1 MGKRPNQT
9 EVINSAIAE
18 HIRGIIRRSG
28 TGMLMFA
35 ILATTLMSIMYY
47 ITRLQWE
54 EASGQ
59 FLVPTTNGRIVSQ
72 PIIDPEHRF
81 DDYVAMIQNHVALKL
96 TEQMNFT
103 TTSFKNTLKILN
115 ESEGTYK
122 ADVLANMK
130 NYKILEAIDDPE
142 KIRGVK
148 LSIIDTPLLVD
159 GESDGIPLSQLYE
172 QASIRP
178 LNEITL
184 DKVQIEV
191 FARLVLQDKN
201 REIRSYKIRFFI
213 TVIGTNQTS
222 WKMTSMTGWQS

>member
-18 HIRGIIRRSG
+18 HIQGIIQRSG

-35 ILATTLMSIMYY
+35 ILATTLMSIMFY

-54 EASGQ
+54 EASGH
-59 FLVPTTNGRIVSQ
+59 FLVPTENGRILSQ
-72 PIIDPEHRF
+72 PIVDSEHRF
-81 DDYVAMIQNHVALKL
+81 DDYVATIQNYVSLKL

-103 TTSFKNTLKILN
+103 TTSFKNTVKMLN

-142 KIRGVK
+142 RIRSVK
-148 LSIIDTPLLVD
+148 FSIIDTPLLVD
-159 GESDGIPLSQLYE
+159 GESDGITLSQLYE
-172 QASIRP
+172 QANIRP

-184 DKVQIEV
+184 DRVQIEV
-191 FARLVLQDKN
+191 FARLALQDKS
-201 REIRSYKIRFFI
+201 REIRNYKIRFFV
-213 TVIGTNQTS
+213 TVIGTNQSS
-222 WKMTSMTGWQS
+222 WKMSAMTGWQS